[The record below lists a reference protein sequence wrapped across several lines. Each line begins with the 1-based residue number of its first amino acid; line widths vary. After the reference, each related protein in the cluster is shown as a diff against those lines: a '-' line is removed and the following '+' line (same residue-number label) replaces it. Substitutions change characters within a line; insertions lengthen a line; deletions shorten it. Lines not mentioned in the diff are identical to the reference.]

1 MWVQLPPYPSLPAY
15 PPGRPTHSSP
25 WGVKGIFKSLASSS
39 LVLEMR
45 PVGTATRC
53 PDPWLGAVLKQTVL
67 TTGLLR
73 VGSPAAD
80 ATAPV
85 GAPTW
90 VSQGLATSPGRDAS
104 GGPPAPGLPAP
115 PRLPWHLHSS
125 CCYHLPAPQGP
136 PKSTPCSL
144 SSDVGGSDVGAS
156 GSVPSPGHT

>member
-1 MWVQLPPYPSLPAY
+1 MGAAPSLPLPACL
-15 PPGRPTHSSP
+15 PTRPSHPQQPMGREVHLQESGKLFPGFRDETSGHCDTLPRPLAGSSAETDSP
-25 WGVKGIFKSLASSS
+25 HHWPSQGRV
-39 LVLEMR
+39 
-45 PVGTATRC
+45 PCCRC
-53 PDPWLGAVLKQTVL
+53 HC
-67 TTGLLR
+67 
-73 VGSPAAD
+73 
-80 ATAPV
+80 PV